1 MVDGGQ
7 YHLVTMLQSIRT
19 LASHTILFLIIV
31 AYGCIAVDVEI
42 NANGEQSKLQ
52 YLPQQIQATF
62 IINNA
67 KQEVNLYWGGN
78 VNSLK
83 EGALQL
89 YYGVLEPNGGSYAVL
104 CISCE
109 IIYLIY
115 ICCTLILLIISY
127 M

>member
-1 MVDGGQ
+1 MVAIQ

-31 AYGCIAVDVEI
+31 AYSCIAVDVEI

-62 IINNA
+62 INNA

-89 YYGVLEPNGGSYAVL
+89 YYGVLEPNGGMLYCFVHILCSY
-104 CISCE
+104 I
-109 IIYLIY
+109 
-115 ICCTLILLIISY
+115 
-127 M
+127 

>member
-1 MVDGGQ
+1 MLSVAGLVMLVDGGQ
-7 YHLVTMLQSIRT
+7 HLVTMLQSIRA
-19 LASHTILFLIIV
+19 LANHTILFLILI

-62 IINNA
+62 INNA
-67 KQEVNLYWGGN
+67 NQEVNLYWGGN

-89 YYGVLEPNGGSYAVL
+89 YYGVLEPNGGNTIICAYLVF
-104 CISCE
+104 
-109 IIYLIY
+109 IYLIY
-115 ICCTLILLIISY
+115 IICS
-127 M
+127 